1 MIASS
6 GPIHQRELPL
16 RLYQIDKKF
25 RDEQMPRYG
34 LLRAREFL
42 MKDLYTFDK
51 DKEAAMQTY
60 EEVNEVYAELFR
72 GLGVPF
78 AKG

>member
-1 MIASS
+1 
-6 GPIHQRELPL
+6 
-16 RLYQIDKKF
+16 
-25 RDEQMPRYG
+25 MPRYG